1 MFRNVSSTK
10 SHGLKIQVKK
20 EEAWVG
26 VNQSDGYDNGAD
38 DSNASVDE
46 GSDDITA
53 PRMLIAGAIFEHL
66 QSDRYY
72 ENFIA

>member
-1 MFRNVSSTK
+1 M
-10 SHGLKIQVKK
+10 
-20 EEAWVG
+20 G
-26 VNQSDGYDNGAD
+26 VNQSVGYDNGAD